1 MQEVAAEF
9 LFYFIYLFIIIIIFG
24 EEQKIYIS
32 KTRMRLAR
40 HPNKTEKCLTR
51 VYNYTKTFW
60 KSFYLSAQSVEKHPK
75 PLLQEHSQG
84 TPPPPP
90 GQNPSQ
96 YRWMQKMERTLSS
109 P

>member
-1 MQEVAAEF
+1 
-9 LFYFIYLFIIIIIFG
+9 
-24 EEQKIYIS
+24 
-32 KTRMRLAR
+32 MRLAR

-90 GQNPSQ
+90 PGSKPF
-96 YRWMQKMERTLSS
+96 
-109 P
+109 PV